1 VTRDDRD
8 RLGAELALH
17 DDLVRRRG
25 VDVWVGAEPTFTR
38 PDSADPPWHYQAE
51 GGDKLER
58 ARRLLAALACKLP
71 AGATLHRVVGRH
83 FPEEEAPRFAW
94 GARWSR
100 SAPGAAMPAAPIEP
114 PPLDAPP
121 APGPPLADDEAWLT
135 VTPDP
140 GVVEV
145 NMAPCPDASSF
156 LDQACAVWDAARA
169 AELASLRF
177 RYNGDVTDSG
187 GGGQITLG
195 GPTPLASPFFRYPHL
210 LPALVRYVNNHPS
223 LSYWFAGDCV
233 GSASQ
238 APRADEGAPERWEE
252 LGLALEWLEHLADR
266 GELAPERLWQALA
279 PLLVDASG
287 NSHRA
292 ELNVEKLWNPHIAGR
307 GKLGVVEWRAFRM
320 PPHPGMLAAAAALL
334 RALITRLVVA
344 PYREP
349 LVDHRDDLHDAWALP
364 HFLALDLRRVLG
376 DLDQH
381 GVGLPPMLRAEL
393 DAWRDP
399 GITCHLGAA
408 TLSITR
414 AVEFWPLLGDT
425 ASQEQASARLVDASI
440 ERWQILVRG
449 ADRPW
454 ILVGGRRVDLAG
466 TPHDDLDIDGTRVIG
481 VRRRAWV
488 PSPGLHPGLP
498 AQDPLVVAW
507 GHGDE
512 HQRVTL
518 HAWRPLGG
526 AYEGLP
532 VDDGDAAT
540 RRAERVSVHT
550 AYDPL
555 PRPAAAH
562 RRSGLY
568 TIDLRRPAPL
578 VDDR

>member
-1 VTRDDRD
+1 VTRDDQG

-17 DDLVRRRG
+17 DDLIRRRG

-38 PDSADPPWHYQAE
+38 AEATDAPWHYQAE

-58 ARRLLAALACKLP
+58 ARSLLAALAAALP
-71 AGATLHRVVGRH
+71 DGATLHRVVGRH

-94 GARWSR
+94 GARWR
-100 SAPGAAMPAAPIEP
+100 RDAAAPRQRPEP
-114 PPLDAPP
+114 PPLDSAPAPP
-121 APGPPLADDEAWLT
+121 PPLEEGDAWLT

-145 NMAPCPDASSF
+145 NMAPEPDSSSF
-156 LDQACAVWDAARA
+156 LVQATAVWRA
-169 AELASLRF
+169 AEAAGLAAVRY
-177 RYNGDVTDSG
+177 RYNGDVADSG

-195 GPTPLASPFFRYPHL
+195 GPTATQSPFFRYPHL

-223 LSYWFAGDCV
+223 LSYWFAGECV

-252 LGLALEWLEHLADR
+252 LGLTLEWLEHLADR
-266 GELAPERLWQALA
+266 GELPADRLWLALA

-292 ELNVEKLWNPHIAGR
+292 ELNVEKLWNPHIPGR

-320 PPHPGMLAAAAALL
+320 PAHPGMLAATAALL

-349 LVDHRDDLHDAWALP
+349 LIDHRDDIHDAWALP
-364 HFLALDLRRVLG
+364 HLLARDLRHVLG
-376 DLDQH
+376 DLDEH
-381 GVGLPPMLRAEL
+381 GVGLPPSLRAEL

-399 GITCHLGAA
+399 GITCHLGPA
-408 TLSITR
+408 TLGISR
-414 AVEFWPLLGDT
+414 AVDFWPLLGDT
-425 ASQEQASARLVDASI
+425 ASQELATARLVDASI
-440 ERWQILVRG
+440 ERWQLVVTG
-449 ADRPW
+449 SDLDY
-454 ILVGGRRVDLAG
+454 IIVGGRRVDLPAA
-466 TPHDDLDIDGTRVIG
+466 DDGGARVIG

-498 AQDPLVVAW
+498 AQDPLIVAW
-507 GHGDE
+507 GNGGE
-512 HQRVTL
+512 HQRISL

-526 AYEGLP
+526 AYDGLP
-532 VDDGDAAT
+532 VSAAEAAQ
-540 RRAERVSVHT
+540 RRTERISIHT

-555 PRPAAAH
+555 PRPQAAH
-562 RRSGLY
+562 RRASPH

-578 VDDR
+578 VDER

>member
-1 VTRDDRD
+1 VTRDDQG

-17 DDLVRRRG
+17 DDLIRRRG

-38 PDSADPPWHYQAE
+38 AEATDAPWHYQAE

-58 ARRLLAALACKLP
+58 ARSLLAALARTLP
-71 AGATLHRVVGRH
+71 AGATLHRVVGRQ

-94 GARWSR
+94 GARWPR
-100 SAPGAAMPAAPIEP
+100 SAAPATTCPEP
-114 PPLDAPP
+114 PPLDCD
-121 APGPPLADDEAWLT
+121 PGPPPPLDDGDAWLT

-145 NMAPCPDASSF
+145 NMAPAPDSTSF
-156 LDQACAVWDAARA
+156 LAQATAVWRA
-169 AELASLRF
+169 AEAAGLAAVRY
-177 RYNGDVTDSG
+177 RYNGDVADSG

-195 GPTPLASPFFRYPHL
+195 GPTAAQSPFFRYPHL

-223 LSYWFAGDCV
+223 LSYWFAGECV

-252 LGLALEWLEHLADR
+252 LGLTLEWLEHLADR
-266 GELAPERLWQALA
+266 GELPADRLWLALA

-292 ELNVEKLWNPHIAGR
+292 ELNVEKLWNPHIPGR

-320 PPHPGMLAAAAALL
+320 PAHPGMLAATACLL
-334 RALITRLVVA
+334 RALVTRLVVA

-349 LVDHRDDLHDAWALP
+349 LVDHRDDIHDSWALP
-364 HFLALDLRRVLG
+364 HLLARDLRHVLG
-376 DLDQH
+376 DLDEH
-381 GVGLPPMLRAEL
+381 GIGLPPSLRAEL

-414 AVEFWPLLGDT
+414 AVDFWPLLGDT
-425 ASQEQASARLVDASI
+425 ASQELATARLVDASI
-440 ERWQILVRG
+440 ERWQLMVTGSDRDWLV
-449 ADRPW
+449 
-454 ILVGGRRVDLAG
+454 VGGRRVDLPAA
-466 TPHDDLDIDGTRVIG
+466 DDGGARVIG

-498 AQDPLVVAW
+498 AQDPLVIAW
-507 GHGDE
+507 GHGGE
-512 HQRVTL
+512 HQRISL

-532 VDDGDAAT
+532 VDAADAT
-540 RRAERVSVHT
+540 RRRTERIAIHT

-555 PRPAAAH
+555 PRPQAAH
-562 RRSGLY
+562 RRAGPY

-578 VDDR
+578 VDER